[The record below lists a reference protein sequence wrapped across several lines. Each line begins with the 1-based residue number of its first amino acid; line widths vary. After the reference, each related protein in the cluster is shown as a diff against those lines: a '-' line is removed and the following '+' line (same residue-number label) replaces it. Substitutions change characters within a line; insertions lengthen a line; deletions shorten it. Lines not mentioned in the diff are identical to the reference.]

1 MKLSRIVPSVFAV
14 LLLSLSTA
22 LLAQESPRP
31 QVVAQQQPASFD
43 RLSDL
48 LSRDQVA
55 GSVAELAAVTVQSWP
70 DQPALGSFE
79 QTTLRKAITTGRE
92 HLGKAGATP
101 NERLA
106 SRWLVCLA
114 RAYFPDEELP
124 SAAPPDASA
133 EPRRVGGEVSR
144 PGLLGRVKPRYSP
157 EARQNRVSGT
167 VILESVID
175 QEGCVRKT
183 RVLKG
188 QPYGLNEEAV
198 AALRNWVF
206 EPAKLNGEPVK
217 VYYVLT
223 VNFKVEEDK
232 KGAGPLLDPPVGQS
246 PR

>member
-1 MKLSRIVPSVFAV
+1 MKLSRIVPSVLAV
-14 LLLSLSTA
+14 LLLPLSTA

-31 QVVAQQQPASFD
+31 QAAPPQPASFD

-55 GSVAELAAVTVQSWP
+55 GSVAELAAIAVQSWP
-70 DQPALGSFE
+70 DQPTLGSFE
-79 QTTLRKAITTGRE
+79 QTTLRKAIETGRS
-92 HLGKAGATP
+92 HLAKAGATP
-101 NERLA
+101 DERLA

-114 RAYFPDEELP
+114 RGYFPDDDLP
-124 SAAPPDASA
+124 AAVPPGVSA
-133 EPRRVGGEVSR
+133 EPRQVGGEVSR
-144 PGLLGRVKPRYSP
+144 PEVLGRVKPRYSL

-167 VILESVID
+167 VILKSVID

-188 QPYGLNEEAV
+188 QPYGLDEEAL

-206 EPAKLNGEPVK
+206 EPAKLNGKPVK

-223 VNFKVEEDK
+223 VNFKIEEDK
-232 KGAGPLLDPPVGQS
+232 NGTEPLLDPPVGQS